1 MSLWMR
7 ATSIAGL
14 FVATACSSSSSPPLD
29 EADASTGI
37 MDASEEFPMFNQC
50 DPLGACDASLAMRV
64 SLVFGSTCQGI
75 SGEQSCHGQG
85 EAHLHLILGD
95 GGDVVGVPSTERPD
109 LLRVQP
115 FDPTLSY
122 LYLKL
127 VGDGGID
134 GGRMPLDQAVF
145 DPRYP
150 ELIGAWIEA
159 GAPSP

>member
-7 ATSIAGL
+7 ATSIASFL
-14 FVATACSSSSSPPLD
+14 VVAGCSSSSPPSD

-37 MDASEEFPMFNQC
+37 MDASEERPVLNGC
-50 DPLGACDASLAMRV
+50 DPLGACDASIAMRV

-75 SGEQSCHGQG
+75 SGEQSCHNQG
-85 EAHLHLILGD
+85 EASLHLILGD
-95 GGDVVGVPSTERPD
+95 GGDVDGVPSTERPD
-109 LLRVQP
+109 LFRVQP

-134 GGRMPLDQAVF
+134 GGRMPLDQTVF